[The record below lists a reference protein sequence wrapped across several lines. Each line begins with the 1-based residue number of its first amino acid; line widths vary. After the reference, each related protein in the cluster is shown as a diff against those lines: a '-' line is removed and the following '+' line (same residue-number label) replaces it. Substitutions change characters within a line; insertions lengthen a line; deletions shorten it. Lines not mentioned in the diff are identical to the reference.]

1 MKININHSTT
11 TINTCKPKKSVVSD
25 TTCTEMQIN
34 CRNLAKTRSQ
44 TARGGWAMKPTKL
57 T

>member
-11 TINTCKPKKSVVSD
+11 TINTCNPKKSVVSD